1 MAESDKTGIG
11 QMLNDAMA
19 YHFNKQAEKLQ
30 EWERELIQKDL
41 HGDPKLFD
49 GFHSLIEKDMEQDK
63 VKLTREEERELNKL
77 STEALRQSNE
87 DGLARMVVMNPDRSF
102 SVLTET
108 KN

>member
-1 MAESDKTGIG
+1 
-11 QMLNDAMA
+11 
-19 YHFNKQAEKLQ
+19 
-30 EWERELIQKDL
+30 
-41 HGDPKLFD
+41 
-49 GFHSLIEKDMEQDK
+49 MEQDK

-77 STEALRQSNE
+77 STETLRQSNE

>member
-1 MAESDKTGIG
+1 
-11 QMLNDAMA
+11 
-19 YHFNKQAEKLQ
+19 
-30 EWERELIQKDL
+30 
-41 HGDPKLFD
+41 
-49 GFHSLIEKDMEQDK
+49 MEQDK
-63 VKLTREEERELNKL
+63 VRLTREEERELNKL